1 MEFVVAH
8 ELPGRIRLRT
18 PKGTFSKKN
27 APAVEALLESQRG
40 VKKVKASYLT
50 GSILIC
56 FEVSCREGVLSA
68 AALMTRDYYD
78 DEELEGLCG
87 EAPQESLKAGLAAMA
102 ARTLFRLLLPLPLR
116 KVINICRASSFVKRG
131 ARSLLVSR
139 RVNVSVLDASAI
151 LSAVVRG
158 DFVSAGI
165 IMTLVSLGDLLESW
179 TQRKSKED
187 LAQSLALRVD
197 TVWVRRGGCDVE
209 TAFSELHVGD
219 LVVVRAGTVIPVD
232 GRVAEG
238 EAVVNQSSMTGEPL
252 GIVRKEG
259 ASVYAGTVVEEGMIV
274 VETTALGS
282 STRISRIISVVE
294 ESESRKASIQGRAE
308 RLADSIV
315 PFNFILAGVIYLST
329 RSAVRASS
337 ALMVDYSCAIKLA
350 TPLAILA
357 SMREGIKRGV
367 LIKGGKYIE
376 ALADA
381 DTAVFD
387 KTGTLTVAEPRVA
400 KVIALNG
407 YGGEDVLKLSACLEE
422 HFPHSI
428 AKAVV
433 RRAEEDDLHHAE
445 EHAEVEYAVAHG
457 IVSSLRGERV
467 IIGSSH
473 FVFEDE
479 GVKVSEADKKVI
491 DEECAHYSLLYLA
504 VGTELA
510 GIICIDDPLRG
521 EAREVVSG
529 LRAEGVPHLVM
540 LTGDCR
546 RAAENTAAQL
556 GIGEVRSEMLPVDKS
571 EYVRRL
577 TERRRAVIMVGD
589 GVNDSPALSAASVG
603 VSMRSGA
610 DIAQEVANVVLLE
623 NDLRTLVDARRISVR
638 TMRKIHMNYR
648 FIVGTNTLL
657 LALGLGGFISP
668 ALSALLHNL
677 STVGASIYSL
687 APVLGKDIRG
697 NRRQSIDR

>member
-1 MEFVVAH
+1 MEYVIAH

-18 PKGTFSKKN
+18 PKGTFSKKS

-40 VKKVKASYLT
+40 VKKVKAAYLT
-50 GSILIC
+50 GSVLIY
-56 FEVSCREGVLSA
+56 FEASCRESVLLA
-68 AALMTRDYYD
+68 AALLTRDYYED
-78 DEELEGLCG
+78 KELEGLRG
-87 EAPQESLKAGLAAMA
+87 ELSPGSLKMGLAAMS
-102 ARTLFRLLLPLPLR
+102 ARCVFRLMLPAPLR
-116 KVINICRASSFVKRG
+116 RAVSICRAASFVKKG
-131 ARSLLVSR
+131 LHSLLIARKLDVF
-139 RVNVSVLDASAI
+139 VLDASAI
-151 LSAVVRG
+151 VSAIARG

-165 IMTLVSLGDLLESW
+165 IMTLISLGDLLESW
-179 TQRKSKED
+179 TQQKSKED

-209 TAFSELHVGD
+209 TAFSELAVGD

-232 GRVAEG
+232 GKVAEG

-252 GIVRKEG
+252 GIVRKKG

-274 VETTALGS
+274 VEVTALGS
-282 STRISRIISVVE
+282 STRVSKIIAVVE
-294 ESESRKASIQGRAE
+294 ESEGRKALIQGRAE

-315 PFNFILAGVIYLST
+315 PFNFLLAGIIYLAT
-329 RSAVRASS
+329 RNPRRASS
-337 ALMVDYSCAIKLA
+337 ALIVDYSCAIKLA

-357 SMREGIKRGV
+357 AMREGIKRGV
-367 LIKGGKYIE
+367 LVKGGKYLE
-376 ALADA
+376 ALSDA
-381 DTAVFD
+381 EAVVFD
-387 KTGTLTVAEPRVA
+387 KTGTLTVAEPRVV

-407 YGGEDVLKLSACLEE
+407 FCREEVLKLAACLEE

-433 RRAEEDDLHHAE
+433 RRAEEEELHHAE

-467 IIGSSH
+467 IIGSAH

-479 GVKVSEADKKVI
+479 NISIAEEDKRII
-491 DEECAHYSLLYLA
+491 DGECERYSLLYLA
-504 VGTELA
+504 VGTRLA
-510 GIICIDDPLRG
+510 GIICIADPLRE
-521 EAREVVSG
+521 EAREVVSA
-529 LRAEGVPHLVM
+529 LKREGIEHLVM
-540 LTGDCR
+540 LTGDSR
-546 RAAENTAAQL
+546 RAAENTAALL
-556 GIGEVRSEMLPVDKS
+556 GIGEVCSEMLPVDKS
-571 EYVRRL
+571 EYVRAL
-577 TERRRAVIMVGD
+577 TERHRAVIMVGD

-623 NDLRTLVDARRISVR
+623 NSLSALVDARRIGR
-638 TMRKIHMNYR
+638 GAMRKINRNYC

-657 LALGLGGFISP
+657 LTLGLGGFISP

-677 STVGASIYSL
+677 STVAASVYSL
-687 APVLGKDIRG
+687 APVLKR
-697 NRRQSIDR
+697 DR